1 MHTLQECLND
11 CVPYRNDILLDGYTG
26 LGFMAQGNTSN
37 ELIFFV
43 HIPKTGGSSINA
55 HLKSHFS
62 YGVEHAESIISDP
75 EKLIQTCAR
84 ANWISGHVHYPV
96 AKEKL
101 LASTERPVRFFSCV
115 RDPRHQ
121 VMSHL
126 NWLIEIQKRT
136 KKFFY
141 DHPLDIQKISHEVC
155 SLGLRDEH
163 QIMYLLL
170 KYPGL
175 LLNTQCS
182 LILGAEKDIN
192 KDSIAHT
199 IEEFDYIGTDQSYGT
214 LLNRMIGQKPKSVY
228 HKNSAQYHFD
238 TKLFDSEEVRYF
250 LKVHNALD
258 DILYHLANQS
268 PMKLG

>member
-1 MHTLQECLND
+1 
-11 CVPYRNDILLDGYTG
+11 
-26 LGFMAQGNTSN
+26 MAQVNTSN

-62 YGVEHAESIISDP
+62 NGIEHAESIISDP

-101 LASTERPVRFFSCV
+101 LASTERPVRFFSCL
-115 RDPRHQ
+115 RDPKHQ

-126 NWLIEIQKRT
+126 NWLIEIQNRT

-141 DHPLDIQKISHEVC
+141 SHPLSIQEISHEVC
-155 SLGLRDEH
+155 SLGIKDEH

-170 KYPGL
+170 KYRGL

-182 LILGAEKDIN
+182 LMLGGEQDIN

-199 IEEFDYIGTDQSYGT
+199 IEQFDYIGTDHSYGP
-214 LLNRMIGQKPKSVY
+214 LLHRMTGQRTKRIY
-228 HKNSAQYHFD
+228 HKNSAKYHFD

-250 LKVHNALD
+250 LRVHNAFD
-258 DILYHLANQS
+258 DILYHLVHQS
-268 PMKLG
+268 LL